1 MKLFRYIA
9 VILLVTCG
17 TAHGSSDG
25 NNETDTNKNDD
36 ATGAMIADVV
46 GPAAAAGVY

>member
-17 TAHGSSDG
+17 TAHGSPDG
-25 NNETDTNKNDD
+25 NNETDTNKNEE
-36 ATGAMIADVV
+36 ATGAAMSVW
-46 GPAAAAGVY
+46 P